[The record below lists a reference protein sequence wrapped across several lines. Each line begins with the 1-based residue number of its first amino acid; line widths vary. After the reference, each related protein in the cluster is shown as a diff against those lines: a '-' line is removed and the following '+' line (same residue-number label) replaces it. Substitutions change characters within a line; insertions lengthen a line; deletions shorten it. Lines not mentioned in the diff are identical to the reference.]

1 MSAVIKPRKIR
12 KVPAA
17 TPALWL
23 VLGLAAVFFLVRYG
37 QELLMEH
44 DLNSKI
50 AVQRSA
56 NSALADENAR
66 LAAALVYYQSD
77 KYVEQRAREDLNLR
91 RSDEEVLIPVG
102 DTSQASTPSDQPT
115 TAATAVQPAAQT
127 ADEPNWMKWLGLFS
141 PFGSSP

>member
-1 MSAVIKPRKIR
+1 
-12 KVPAA
+12 
-17 TPALWL
+17 

-44 DLNSKI
+44 DLDYKI
-50 AVQRSA
+50 AVQRSS

-66 LAAALVYYQSD
+66 LAAALLYYQSD

-102 DTSQASTPSDQPT
+102 DSAQTSTMPPKSPPGTSADSVQQAPQPSDH
-115 TAATAVQPAAQT
+115 
-127 ADEPNWMKWLGLFS
+127 PNWLKWLELFS